1 MKYQQEWWGGENSKR
16 SRLIKKQKEV
26 LAIFCMKE
34 WGGVRSRTKEATDIV
49 FMASLRFLPDGFPED
64 K

>member
-1 MKYQQEWWGGENSKR
+1 MKGHEIFSKSGGE
-16 SRLIKKQKEV
+16 EW
-26 LAIFCMKE
+26 IFFMKE